1 MANIGQSIVFK
12 GELSG
17 DEDLEID
24 GQVEGD
30 VRLANHQL
38 TIGSKGRLKAEVEAR
53 AIVVIGTVVGNLTAT
68 ERIEIQATGVV
79 EGDLKT
85 PCLLV
90 QEGAV
95 LHGRIEMSSGS
106 AAGRGAAPSTAA
118 AGASAATGSSSTT
131 GSSSPAGPTPGSSQ
145 AGVRKTG

>member
-53 AIVVIGTVVGNLTAT
+53 AVVVIGTVIGNLTAT

-90 QEGAV
+90 QEGAA
-95 LHGRIEMSSGS
+95 LQGRIEMSSGS
-106 AAGRGAAPSTAA
+106 AAGRSAAPST
-118 AGASAATGSSSTT
+118 SAAGSSSASGPT
-131 GSSSPAGPTPGSSQ
+131 SPASSTSSTSDSSQ
-145 AGVRKTG
+145 AGARKTG

>member
-53 AIVVIGTVVGNLTAT
+53 AVVVIGTVVGNLTAT

-95 LHGRIEMSSGS
+95 LHGRIEMASGTASGRNAAQSAS
-106 AAGRGAAPSTAA
+106 AAGGSPPA
-118 AGASAATGSSSTT
+118 GSSST
-131 GSSSPAGPTPGSSQ
+131 AAPTPDSSQ
-145 AGVRKTG
+145 TGVRKTG

>member
-95 LHGRIEMSSGS
+95 LHGRIEMASGS
-106 AAGRGAAPSTAA
+106 ASGRNASQSASA
-118 AGASAATGSSSTT
+118 AGASPPS
-131 GSSSPAGPTPGSSQ
+131 GSSSPAAPTPGSSQ
-145 AGVRKTG
+145 TGVRKTG

>member
-95 LHGRIEMSSGS
+95 LHGRIEMASGS
-106 AAGRGAAPSTAA
+106 TSGRNATQSPSA
-118 AGASAATGSSSTT
+118 AGASSPTAST
-131 GSSSPAGPTPGSSQ
+131 SPSAPDSSQ
-145 AGVRKTG
+145 TGVRKTG